1 MMLRTLITATPIIA
15 IITFFANSP
24 AADPIMNIQSDV
36 FGVTKQGHDVTRFT
50 LTNSHGHSISVIT
63 WGATLLDVN
72 VPDRNGERTNVNLA
86 FDELEPY
93 LEGHPYFGSTV
104 GRFCNRIEEGKFT
117 IGDKA
122 YQVTTNAGKHHIH
135 GGKNNFTYQ
144 NWNGETFR
152 TDDAVGVRFQL
163 TSPDGQEGY
172 PGTVQATAEYS
183 WNDKNE
189 LRIAYK
195 ATTDAPTHVN
205 LTNHSYWN
213 LAGAGSGSAMD
224 HVATIEADQ
233 YLDVDDDLIPTGK
246 LNSVEGTVLDFRSGT
261 ALGDRIEQLSA
272 TKGYDHC
279 YVVRGTP
286 GELRSA
292 ARVVDPE
299 SGRILV
305 IETTQP
311 GMQLYTANH
320 LPGNERSNGYGGHEA
335 FCLETQH
342 YPNAPNRESF
352 PTTLLKP
359 GEQLHQV
366 TVHRFSTQ

>member
-1 MMLRTLITATPIIA
+1 
-15 IITFFANSP
+15 
-24 AADPIMNIQSDV
+24 
-36 FGVTKQGHDVTRFT
+36 
-50 LTNSHGHSISVIT
+50 
-63 WGATLLDVN
+63 
-72 VPDRNGERTNVNLA
+72 
-86 FDELEPY
+86 
-93 LEGHPYFGSTV
+93 
-104 GRFCNRIEEGKFT
+104 
-117 IGDKA
+117 
-122 YQVTTNAGKHHIH
+122 
-135 GGKNNFTYQ
+135 
-144 NWNGETFR
+144 
-152 TDDAVGVRFQL
+152 
-163 TSPDGQEGY
+163 
-172 PGTVQATAEYS
+172 
-183 WNDKNE
+183 
-189 LRIAYK
+189 
-195 ATTDAPTHVN
+195 
-205 LTNHSYWN
+205 
-213 LAGAGSGSAMD
+213 MD
-224 HVATIEADQ
+224 HIATIEADQ

-299 SGRILV
+299 SGRILA

-359 GEQLHQV
+359 GEKLHQV